1 MPIYKIGDKQPVIPA
16 SAYIAEGVTIIG
28 DVRLGERVSIWPGSV
43 LRGDNE
49 PIIIGD
55 DSNIQENCVCH
66 TDPGCPLTIG
76 TGVTVGHQVML
87 HGCTIGDGA
96 LVGIQA
102 VVLNKAVIGRQ
113 SLVGAGAIVTEN
125 KSFPDRSLII
135 GAPAKVA
142 RELGEN
148 DLLRMKG
155 SSDSYVRRGQQ
166 FKEGLVRIG

>member
-1 MPIYKIGDKQPVIPA
+1 MPIYKLGDKQPTIAA
-16 SAYIAEGVTIIG
+16 SAYIAEGVVIIG
-28 DVRLGERVSIWPGSV
+28 DVRLGERVSIWSGSV

-55 DSNIQENCVCH
+55 DSNIQESCVCH
-66 TDPGCPLTIG
+66 TDPGCPLTLG
-76 TGVTVGHQVML
+76 VGVTVGHQAML
-87 HGCTIGDGA
+87 HGCTVGDGS

-125 KSFPDRSLII
+125 KSFPDRSLIL

-142 RELGEN
+142 RELGEA
-148 DLLRMKG
+148 DLVRLKG
-155 SSDSYVRRGQQ
+155 NADSYVRRGQQ
-166 FKEGLVRIG
+166 FKESLVRVG